1 MIWMNT
7 KRMQRWSSTLL
18 LVALLL
24 AMAGCATAPEDQR
37 AVTPLA
43 TTEQTAVPSPTQNV
57 YAVAYAVGGMKP
69 MGFASVQVE
78 PVTVQPSV
86 PPYNPDPQAARN
98 PDLLGRLTPAQV
110 EFLAQHGFVILPQ
123 GPQQIYQVYKQ
134 AADADTPVFVTTDAL
149 MHTYHILYDYTLRH
163 VEVQYLT
170 HDLEQLLA
178 ALIAATEEQLQEARD
193 LEPVREAASRNLAYL
208 VVAASLLNPDTRVP
222 DEVGEMV
229 RQELA
234 LIEAHAGLS
243 ASPIL
248 GYWED
253 YTQYVPRGHYTRN
266 ETLQRYFRSMMWL
279 GRIMFRLQPGEAD
292 ADLAAGRRETRQALL
307 LVAALHNAR
316 AEDADA
322 LTLWDRIYAPTTFF
336 VGRSDDLNVYDYS
349 EVVGQVW
356 GDQLDLA
363 LLADDEQVDTF
374 IQAAASL
381 RSPQVVSSF
390 VTDQHDVVQVTKGF
404 RLMGQRFVPDSYI
417 LQQLVYN
424 RVLEYQEQG
433 KPFTMEM
440 SDAGPIR
447 AFPRGL
453 DVAAVLGSQRAL
465 DILTEEGDTA
475 YVGYAEQMAKLQHEF
490 ADLPANQ
497 WQENLYW
504 NWLHTLRPLLAPKG
518 AGYPAFMQGLAWA
531 DKNLNSFLGSW
542 AELRHDTLLYAK
554 QSYTV
559 KATSMRPEVAKLP
572 GYVEPEVEV
581 WSRLLYLVRQT
592 RTGLTERGLLND
604 EFQTKL
610 SNMERLVSDLR
621 DISEAELSNQ
631 PLDEQQVALIERI
644 GSMLEGLTTFSQ
656 QTEDELTS
664 EADERMAVV
673 ADVHTDVHIGQ
684 VLEEGV
690 GDPFTLFVLT
700 PDGRGGTVLTVGGV
714 FSHYE
719 FKQPMSQR
727 LTDEAWQQMEPKPSL
742 APWFDALVQE

>member
-1 MIWMNT
+1 MRMNK
-7 KRMQRWSSTLL
+7 KRIQRWSSALL
-18 LVALLL
+18 LVALLM
-24 AMAGCATAPEDQR
+24 AMAGCAAAPEQQP
-37 AVTPLA
+37 AGTPPA
-43 TTEQTAVPSPTQNV
+43 TTEQPAAPSPTKIVNT
-57 YAVAYAVGGMKP
+57 VAYAVGGMKS

-98 PDLLGRLTPAQV
+98 PDLLGRLSPAQFA
-110 EFLAQHGFVILPQ
+110 FLAQHGFVIVPQ
-123 GPQQIYQVYKQ
+123 GPQQLHQLYQN
-134 AADADTPVFVTTDAL
+134 AADADIPVFVTTDAL
-149 MHTYHILYDYTLRH
+149 LHTYHILYDYTLRH

-170 HDLEQLLA
+170 HDLEQLLS
-178 ALIAATEEQLQEARD
+178 ALIAATEKQLQEARD
-193 LEPVREAASRNLAYL
+193 IEPVREAAIRNLAYL
-208 VVAASLLNPDTRVP
+208 VVAANLLNPDTRVP
-222 DEVGEMV
+222 DEVGELV
-229 RQELA
+229 SQELA
-234 LIEAHAGLS
+234 LIQGHAGLS
-243 ASPIL
+243 DSPIF
-248 GYWED
+248 GYPED
-253 YTQYVPRGHYTRN
+253 YSQYVPRGHYTRN

-279 GRIMFRLQPGEAD
+279 GRIMFRLQPGETEAD
-292 ADLAAGRRETRQALL
+292 QVDGRRETRQALL
-307 LVAALHNAR
+307 LVAALHNAQ

-349 EVVGQVW
+349 EVVRETWGGQI
-356 GDQLDLA
+356 DLA
-363 LLADDEQVDTF
+363 RLADDEQVDAFT
-374 IQAAASL
+374 QAAASL
-381 RSPQVVSSF
+381 RPPQIVSSF
-390 VTDQHDVVQVTKGF
+390 VTDQQDAAQVTKGF
-404 RLMGQRFVPDSYI
+404 RLMGQRFIPDSYI
-417 LQQLVYN
+417 FQQLVYD
-424 RVLEYQEQG
+424 RVLQYQGQG
-433 KPFTMEM
+433 RPFTLED

-465 DILTEEGDTA
+465 DILTEEGDTD
-475 YVGYAEQMAKLQHEF
+475 YVGYAEQMTKLRQEF
-490 ADLPANQ
+490 ADLPASQ

-518 AGYPAFMQGLAWA
+518 DGYPAFMQSLAWM
-531 DKNLNSFLGSW
+531 DKSLNSFLGSW

-554 QSYTV
+554 QSYTI
-559 KATSMRPEVAKLP
+559 KATSARPQGEKLP

-610 SNMERLVSDLR
+610 SMMEQLVSDLIA
-621 DISEAELSNQ
+621 ISEAELSNR
-631 PLDEQQVALIERI
+631 PLDEQQIARIEHI
-644 GSMLEGLTTFSQ
+644 GSTLEGLTTFSQ

-673 ADVHTDVHIGQ
+673 ADVHTDVNSGQ

-690 GDPFTLFVLT
+690 GDPFTLYVLT
-700 PDGRGGTVLTVGGV
+700 PDGEGGTVLTVGGV

-727 LTDEAWQQMEPKPSL
+727 LTDELWQQMQPKPPL